1 MLTIGE
7 LAPDFELPNQDGK
20 NVRLSDFRGKKVVLF
35 AFPHANTMGCN
46 NQACGFRD
54 EFEEF
59 RTHNAVVLGISC
71 DPQAVL
77 QEWKAN
83 KNLPYDL
90 LSDTTHEVVQAWG
103 AWGIPMFGI
112 IKVPMINR
120 SYWVIDEDGV
130 LIDQQINV
138 LPGTSVKKA
147 LEAVE
152 RVITPTTTG

>member
-7 LAPDFELPNQDGK
+7 PAPDFALPNQNGEMT
-20 NVRLSDFRGKKVVLF
+20 RLSDFRGRKVVLF

-59 RTHNAVVLGISC
+59 STNNAVVLGISC
-71 DPQAVL
+71 DPQPVL
-77 QEWKAN
+77 QEWKAS

-90 LSDTTHEVVQAWG
+90 LSDTTHSVVAAWG

-120 SYWVIDEDGV
+120 SYWVIDENGV

-138 LPGTSVKKA
+138 LPGASVKKA
-147 LEAVE
+147 LGAVE
-152 RVITPTTTG
+152 RTINPAING